1 MKQYPSL
8 AHDTGTH
15 IVEYT
20 LQCAEFIGHVQRR
33 FRGNARGVLPFAALA
48 DCIEERVLSK
58 SNDVEIIPV
67 TDQEEF
73 FFDVTFQNHKG
84 SLNMQLEYREL
95 DQLVTKIEILD
106 FIEDETR

>member
-1 MKQYPSL
+1 MCGIYR
-8 AHDTGTH
+8 A
-15 IVEYT
+15 
-20 LQCAEFIGHVQRR
+20 CAAKVSGECQRR
-33 FRGNARGVLPFAALA
+33 VTLCRVG